1 VILVDTSVWVDHL
14 RSGDARLS
22 AKLEGASVV
31 MHPMV
36 LGELACGNL
45 KDRET
50 LLALW
55 RNLPQLVAATD
66 AEALFFLERNRLWG
80 RGIGG
85 KTGQSPCGRSSGRT
99 AASSSTPRRS
109 ARPTCPSWRLC
120 ASTITPCAWTR

>member
-36 LGELACGNL
+36 LGELACGNP

-80 RGIGG
+80 RGIGYIDVHLLAG
-85 KTGQSPCGRSSGRT
+85 VSLN
-99 AASSSTPRRS
+99 AE
-109 ARPTCPSWRLC
+109 ARL
-120 ASTITPCAWTR
+120 WTRDRRLRETAEQLGLAHPEPDT

>member
-1 VILVDTSVWVDHL
+1 MILVDTSVWVDHL
-14 RSGDARLS
+14 RAGDAQL
-22 AKLEGASVV
+22 AVLLERSTVA

-55 RNLPQLVAATD
+55 RNLPQLTSATD

-80 RGIGG
+80 RGIGYIDLHLL
-85 KTGQSPCGRSSGRT
+85 
-99 AASSSTPRRS
+99 AAVSLNAGT
-109 ARPTCPSWRLC
+109 RL
-120 ASTITPCAWTR
+120 WTRDRRLRETAEHLGLAFAEPDA